1 VKSGTYRQDSLLIVY
16 DAEQVQHPR
25 ADLFDPG
32 YWDKRGC
39 VTGEAVGRGSAWF
52 IDAPFGAA
60 VLRRYLRGGMMAR
73 ISRDRYLFTGWARS
87 RPVAEFRV
95 LERLAAAG
103 LPVPAPLAAGLRRRG
118 LLYTG
123 GLITRRIPGARP
135 LADLLPDRAQD
146 TGLWRRVGACVR
158 RFHDAGLI
166 HADLNARNI
175 LVDAEG
181 SVYLIDFDRARI
193 RRGAERRFRRNLVRL
208 HRSLVKVWPPGQP
221 AGLLASSW
229 TELEHG
235 YRVGRTAETE
245 ARRPLRALESKRLT
259 LIAASSDLIAAD
271 LAGAG
276 VFADALGA
284 DVPSEWPP
292 AFFGGS
298 VMRAAQAQLL
308 NPAERGWSVW
318 YLLDAE
324 TTRPAVIGMC
334 QFKGRPDA
342 TGSVE
347 IAYAILDRYRAR
359 GYATEAVARLIEW
372 AFGHQ
377 NVVQVT
383 AETLPHLRNSI
394 RVLEKVGMTSVGAGS
409 EHGVVRYAVRKGSG
423 R

>member
-1 VKSGTYRQDSLLIVY
+1 MKSGTYRQDSLLIVY

-52 IDAPFGAA
+52 IDAPFGAV
-60 VLRRYLRGGMMAR
+60 VLRRYLRGGLIAR

-146 TGLWRRVGACVR
+146 TGLWRRVGAGVR

-235 YRVGRTAETE
+235 YRVGRTAET
-245 ARRPLRALESKRLT
+245 
-259 LIAASSDLIAAD
+259 
-271 LAGAG
+271 
-276 VFADALGA
+276 
-284 DVPSEWPP
+284 
-292 AFFGGS
+292 
-298 VMRAAQAQLL
+298 
-308 NPAERGWSVW
+308 
-318 YLLDAE
+318 
-324 TTRPAVIGMC
+324 
-334 QFKGRPDA
+334 
-342 TGSVE
+342 
-347 IAYAILDRYRAR
+347 
-359 GYATEAVARLIEW
+359 
-372 AFGHQ
+372 
-377 NVVQVT
+377 
-383 AETLPHLRNSI
+383 LPHLRNSI
-394 RVLEKVGMTSVGAGS
+394 QIGRASCRERV
-409 EHGVVRYAVRKGSG
+409 
-423 R
+423 